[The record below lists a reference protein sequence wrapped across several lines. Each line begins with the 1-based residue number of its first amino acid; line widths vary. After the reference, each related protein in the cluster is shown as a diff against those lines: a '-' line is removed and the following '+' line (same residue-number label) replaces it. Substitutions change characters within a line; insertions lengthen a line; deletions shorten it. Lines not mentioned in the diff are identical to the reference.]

1 MPMSFQTLWRH
12 EAFPNFSSHKPAMFV
27 YLVVYIYQI
36 YVCCETWS
44 DDLRKPL
51 DTDLEA
57 LQLVIVKDQ
66 VNMEFCECDYYP

>member
-1 MPMSFQTLWRH
+1 
-12 EAFPNFSSHKPAMFV
+12 MFV